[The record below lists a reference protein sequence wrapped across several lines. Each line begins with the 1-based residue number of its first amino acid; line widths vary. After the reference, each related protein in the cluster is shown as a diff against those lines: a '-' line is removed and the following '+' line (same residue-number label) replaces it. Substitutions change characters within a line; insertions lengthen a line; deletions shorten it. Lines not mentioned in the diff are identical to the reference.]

1 MPVAYQHQLQI
12 AQCPFCHDKM
22 IIKVQTCLSF
32 PYKCQSYQSW
42 KINSKSHMKAVSS
55 SLTLG
60 RKAFENVWLCKISTS
75 LTATTGHIQEVI
87 KSIICCVIRHQC
99 QSLQVLPG
107 TIYQCYCQVKS
118 AQSNLENNLFL
129 SQIQWWLWSSRQKSK
144 NGRCKNY
151 TRFYVNPEILFIFSI
166 SVKGSYSYMS
176 LRARTPSVERNPDT
190 SNKQLRFPKYNTKHD
205 SSFFLIL
212 NSDPIFPVLKTW
224 LCL

>member
-1 MPVAYQHQLQI
+1 MPVANQHQLQI

-118 AQSNLENNLFL
+118 DQNNLENNLFPRYNDDYDQAGRKAKMEDARITPGFMWILKFYSSFQFL
-129 SQIQWWLWSSRQKSK
+129 SKVVTPTCLWELEHQVLK
-144 NGRCKNY
+144 
-151 TRFYVNPEILFIFSI
+151 EILIQ
-166 SVKGSYSYMS
+166 
-176 LRARTPSVERNPDT
+176 ATN
-190 SNKQLRFPKYNTKHD
+190 
-205 SSFFLIL
+205 
-212 NSDPIFPVLKTW
+212 NSDFQSITQNMIQVFS
-224 LCL
+224 